1 MDKVSV
7 NDLAD
12 AIANELQEYSQDVAD
27 RLKKEIKQVAKE
39 MVSELKQTS
48 PRKTGE
54 YASGWKDR
62 TEYDGPED
70 IRVRVFNSKK
80 PQLTHL
86 LENGHAKENGGRVEG
101 SPHIGPAEFVAEK
114 KINGKVKV
122 VVKG

>member
-27 RLKKEIKQVAKE
+27 GLKKEIKQVAKE

-54 YASGWKDR
+54 YASG
-62 TEYDGPED
+62 
-70 IRVRVFNSKK
+70 
-80 PQLTHL
+80 
-86 LENGHAKENGGRVEG
+86 
-101 SPHIGPAEFVAEK
+101 
-114 KINGKVKV
+114 
-122 VVKG
+122 